1 VNIYSFLEHGAGIP
15 WVLQAS
21 VLAIA
26 ILGVTVVAV
35 RRSLA
40 AANGGVIPDEG
51 VTVRNM
57 VEIVVEGL
65 GKLAHD
71 SIGPEWKKW
80 FPVVGAIFF
89 FILISNLMGLVPG
102 VGGATSDVNTALAWA
117 IISFC
122 VFTYAGILAHGVR
135 YLEQFMGPAFD
146 VNIGGKHLHLRLMAP
161 LMMLIEIPLN
171 LARIATLTIRLVAN
185 MFADHTVVAV
195 WLGLVPFLIP
205 AVFLGLGLIVCLI
218 QAFVFSLLTMI
229 YIGLALQEAH

>member
-1 VNIYSFLEHGAGIP
+1 MNIYSFLEHGAGIP

-21 VLAIA
+21 LLATA
-26 ILGVTVVAV
+26 ILGVTIVAV

-40 AANGGVIPDEG
+40 ASNGGVIPDEG

-57 VEIVVEGL
+57 IEIVVEGL

-71 SIGPEWKKW
+71 SIGPDWKRW

-89 FILISNLMGLVPG
+89 FILISNLLGLIPG
-102 VGGATSDVNTALAWA
+102 IGGATSDVNTALAWA

-122 VFTYAGILAHGVR
+122 VFTYAGIKAHGVR
-135 YLEQFMGPAFD
+135 YLEQFMGPAFN

-161 LMMLIEIPLN
+161 LMMVIEIPLN
-171 LARIATLTIRLVAN
+171 LARIGTLTIRLVAN

-195 WLGLVPFLIP
+195 WLGLVPFLLP